1 MTRKI
6 KPADKIKVTIKI
18 CEEQLNLITTSSSCY
33 MVRKTEDEI
42 NKCLVQLH
50 NKYPGTKDK
59 QLMAMALY
67 QFANWYLELSKKL
80 ETKDTTDLDK
90 ETNDRE
96 EFSNND
102 LDPLFIDAAKFIVK
116 NKNAST
122 SNLQRKYQIGYN
134 RAGRIM
140 EQLVEAGIVGAS
152 KGIKPRP
159 VLMDV
164 ESLEKFLS
172 SNKIEGK

>member
-1 MTRKI
+1 MTKKI
-6 KPADKIKVTIKI
+6 KASDKIKVTIKI

-50 NKYPGTKDK
+50 NKYPDTKDK

-80 ETKDTTDLDK
+80 ETTDYNDIPK

-116 NKNAST
+116 NRNAAI
-122 SNLQRKYQIGYN
+122 SNLQRKYIIGYN

>member
-1 MTRKI
+1 MK
-6 KPADKIKVTIKI
+6 ASDKIKVTIKI

-33 MVRKTEDEI
+33 MVRETEDEI
-42 NKCLVQLH
+42 NKCLVQLR
-50 NKYPGTKDK
+50 NKYPGTKNK

-67 QFANWYLELSKKL
+67 QFGNWYLQLSKKL
-80 ETKDTTDLDK
+80 ENNDTTDHAK
-90 ETNDRE
+90 ETNDKE

-116 NKNAST
+116 NRNASI
-122 SNLQRKYQIGYN
+122 SNLQRKYIIGYN

-152 KGIKPRP
+152 KGIKPRQ
-159 VLMDV
+159 VLMDK

-172 SNKIEGK
+172 TNKIEGE